1 MDGALAR
8 RSSAKEVNK
17 SLLFCLVNEMN
28 LERKRPDGTQVLP
41 SGWKREEVVR
51 RKGLSAG
58 KIDVFYCRCGY
69 DWHHTG
75 TGKMRNVENRE
86 RVKCGMFLPGSYQV
100 RPHLIPMT
108 EPMWPSAKQTVSP

>member
-1 MDGALAR
+1 
-8 RSSAKEVNK
+8 
-17 SLLFCLVNEMN
+17 MN

-86 RVKCGMFLPGSYQV
+86 RVKCGM
-100 RPHLIPMT
+100 
-108 EPMWPSAKQTVSP
+108 